1 MRYTFSDEDE
11 DGSDATSTR
20 RSTRNSGV
28 NTPAEINGPIFTA
41 SGRQIEARARGAY
54 GETLLSTQTTKRP
67 SPTDRGL
74 ETGDDG
80 QEQPH
85 TGGRLRRSGLRK
97 EVDGW
102 AKGGNHIAGYNSVDE
117 MGSESSEGEWD
128 GGDDDDD
135 DDVDEPVIDDDEADD
150 EDMSEGDTNTDDVGV
165 AYESG
170 RSLVVQLRYYKK
182 GDLKTN
188 GHVET
193 SERSE
198 TRSPHPTAISQPKQE
213 ATTISRPMLPT
224 VSSAPDTMRASPTIH
239 DAIQVLPPPVSQGE
253 RTRATQ

>member
-1 MRYTFSDEDE
+1 MRYTFSDED
-11 DGSDATSTR
+11 DDDSDAASTR
-20 RSTRNSGV
+20 RSTRNSGIK
-28 NTPAEINGPIFTA
+28 TPAEINGPIFTA
-41 SGRQIEARARGAY
+41 SGRQVKARARGAY
-54 GETLLSTQTTKRP
+54 GETLLSNPTNQRP
-67 SPTDRGL
+67 SPTDRGS
-74 ETGDDG
+74 ETRDDD

-102 AKGGNHIAGYNSVDE
+102 AKGGNHIAGYNSVDK

-128 GGDDDDD
+128 GGDDD

-150 EDMSEGDTNTDDVGV
+150 EDMSEGDTDTDDAGI

-170 RSLVVQLRYYKK
+170 RSLVVQLRYQQK

-193 SERSE
+193 SEQSE
-198 TRSPHPTAISQPKQE
+198 TRSPHPTAISKPKQE
-213 ATTISRPMLPT
+213 ATAISRPMLPT

-239 DAIQVLPPPVSQGE
+239 DAIQVLPPPVAHGE